1 MQVWG
6 IALHYIN
13 QAKLYTAL
21 VKMCA
26 VVLYD
31 VSWCLYM
38 FIWILIWCYCMLLY
52 VIVFPCARGP
62 PAAPKL
68 LKCWPLSTINSHSSA
83 IRGLPRSFVQ
93 WRQFCN
99 ALSCRKLEQH
109 VRYICHVWVYLHVQ
123 LHIDL
128 ELCKHLHTHIIYM
141 CARMRYSVT
150 QTYKHVLIYVII
162 NLFSTCT

>member
-6 IALHYIN
+6 IALQYIN

-52 VIVFPCARGP
+52 VIVCYCFPLCPRPSGCTEVAQVLTTQHHQFAFQRHQGP
-62 PAAPKL
+62 SKKFRTVTSIL
-68 LKCWPLSTINSHSSA
+68 QC
-83 IRGLPRSFVQ
+83 
-93 WRQFCN
+93 
-99 ALSCRKLEQH
+99 
-109 VRYICHVWVYLHVQ
+109 
-123 LHIDL
+123 L
-128 ELCKHLHTHIIYM
+128 ELQETWATCKIYMSCMSVFACAIAYRFGIMQALTHTH
-141 CARMRYSVT
+141 
-150 QTYKHVLIYVII
+150 TYNIYVRAREIFCHTNIYACI
-162 NLFSTCT
+162 NLCHY